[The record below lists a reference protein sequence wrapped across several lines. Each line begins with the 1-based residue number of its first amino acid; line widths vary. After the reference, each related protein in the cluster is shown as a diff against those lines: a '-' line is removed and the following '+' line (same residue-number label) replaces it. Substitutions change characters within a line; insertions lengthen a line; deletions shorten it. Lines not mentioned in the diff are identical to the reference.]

1 MAKKQ
6 PRQPRRDAFG
16 RFLAKGAPRLPKA
29 KTPKPRRSVLGRFL
43 SREQIQLQEQEQTQ
57 RILELARM
65 TPDEYAA
72 FHARELRAAEVKAEK
87 ESRYERFQAR
97 PARYREDSAR
107 TDRDSASIDEDKLP
121 SPIDSY
127 RHVGGL
133 YEYIW
138 VWQGPHA
145 VETARRFLYLVHQQ
159 QQEGKL
165 PKDLRGYFAAG
176 DGQGKNATWIG
187 SRYAAPLY
195 IARHMQTLFTSQSGN
210 TVALM
215 QLPHAE
221 RDSAIWAEVKLTT
234 QEGVFNVGN
243 VKRIR
248 GTTKR
253 KPGKVGRSSGR
264 TRKRTRQR
272 R

>member
-1 MAKKQ
+1 MAKR
-6 PRQPRRDAFG
+6 PRLPRRDAFG
-16 RFLAKGAPRLPKA
+16 RFVAKGAPRAKKA
-29 KTPKPRRSVLGRFL
+29 VVKPRRSVLGRFL

-107 TDRDSASIDEDKLP
+107 ADRDSDSIDNDILP
-121 SPIDSY
+121 APLDSY
-127 RHVGGL
+127 RHVSGL

-138 VWQGPHA
+138 MWQGPHA

-159 QQEGKL
+159 QTEGKL

-187 SRYAAPLY
+187 SRYDAPLG
-195 IARHMQTLFTSQSGN
+195 IARHMQTLFTSKSGN

-234 QEGVFNVGN
+234 QEGVFNVAN
-243 VKRIR
+243 A
-248 GTTKR
+248 KR
-253 KPGKVGRSSGR
+253 KGSSRNRKPDKVGRAGGR
-264 TRKRTRQR
+264 ARKGKGKRS
-272 R
+272 